1 MVDKCPKC
9 GCTET
14 RQEGDCPAGNWHS
27 VCAECGLPVSKWDK
41 IRPCKQCGKVV
52 DFSDPYCEHEI
63 MEESA
68 WRDILKRQKAAAESI
83 VIDEQIKKAAEELGY
98 RAAEDFRK
106 MIQRVYDA
114 VQLEEH
120 LSDLDHVNQHR

>member
-1 MVDKCPKC
+1 
-9 GCTET
+9 
-14 RQEGDCPAGNWHS
+14 
-27 VCAECGLPVSKWDK
+27 
-41 IRPCKQCGKVV
+41 
-52 DFSDPYCEHEI
+52 